1 MPGQHLLGIEEEG
14 GEVAVTMAGWGL
26 LFTVGGSGALGQA
39 ALEGMGQGGR
49 GQLGVG
55 VVERFT

>member
-1 MPGQHLLGIEEEG
+1 
-14 GEVAVTMAGWGL
+14 MAGWGL